1 MIIQVCTYTVENVQL
16 DNSNSCQM
24 RTQSNIVKCRKSS
37 KISQR

>member
-24 RTQSNIVKCRKSS
+24 RT
-37 KISQR
+37 